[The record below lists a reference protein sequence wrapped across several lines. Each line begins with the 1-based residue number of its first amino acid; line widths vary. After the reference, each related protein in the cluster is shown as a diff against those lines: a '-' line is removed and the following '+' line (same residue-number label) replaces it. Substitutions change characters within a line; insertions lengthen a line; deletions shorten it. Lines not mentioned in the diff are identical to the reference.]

1 MRPFLACLALAVLS
15 GPTAPAAE
23 IEGLYRSET
32 AVRSRDEAAR
42 AEDIRAAL
50 GRVLKRLV
58 RPDDLDSATV
68 RGLLAKPQ
76 DYVREFDYTLRGEGP
91 LATPIL
97 RVDFDPARL
106 DGELRRHGIPVW
118 GAERPELLVWLA
130 VRDKQGVWSS
140 AAETLTGTDRL
151 LGGFAAERGLP
162 LSLPLW
168 DLPDQQAL
176 SWTDIDTGNAER
188 IRLAAQ
194 RYETDTILTGRLTPV
209 AGTTWEAEWRLY
221 SASHAPERW
230 HGKTAE
236 LADIL
241 AGGIETAYARLLT
254 QGVPRDTTPAGVELH
269 ITGLESLDDANQIAA
284 YLEKLSPVNRLDWLS
299 VGTGEAAFKLV
310 VRGGRQVLRQ
320 TLNLSHRLKPLDGE
334 TTGGT
339 GPLIYRWT
347 P

>member
-1 MRPFLACLALAVLS
+1 MRPFLACLALAAWF

-32 AVRSRDEAAR
+32 AVRSRAEAAR

-58 RPDDLDSATV
+58 RPNDLDSATV
-68 RGLLAKPQ
+68 RGLLTKPQ
-76 DYVREFDYTLRGEGP
+76 EYVEEFDYTLRGEGP

-140 AAETLTGTDRL
+140 AAEILPQADRL

-168 DLPDQQAL
+168 DLPDRQAL
-176 SWTDIDTGNAER
+176 DWNDINTGNAER

-194 RYETDTILTGRLTPV
+194 RYETDTVLTGRLSPV
-209 AGTTWEAEWRLY
+209 ADDTWEAEWRLY
-221 SASHAPERW
+221 SARAPERW
-230 HGKTAE
+230 QSKTAT
-236 LADIL
+236 LADTL
-241 AGGIETAYARLLT
+241 AAGIETAYARLLT
-254 QGVPRDTTPAGVELH
+254 QGVPRDTTPASVELH

-284 YLEKLSPVNRLDWLS
+284 YLEKLSPVNRLEWLA
-299 VGTGEAAFKLV
+299 VGTGEAVFKLV
-310 VRGGRQVLRQ
+310 VRGGREALRQ
-320 TLNLSHRLKPLDGE
+320 TLNLSHRLKPQDGE
-334 TTGGT
+334 TTGGA